1 MNDSADDDPVD
12 NSRRIE
18 FRSVSGRHLL
28 IRQENPLSVR
38 ECAAHATLSGRAE
51 TAAARFGGMGCAQA
65 LATAYADLVGM
76 TESDAAN
83 LAFPFGLGMGRQ
95 LTCSAVTV
103 MLMLAGLSGNGE
115 KAPDL
120 FERFERE
127 TGSSACDY
135 FLEKHEG
142 HGHCRE
148 LLRCAGKLVNRHI
161 FASHIECITREE
173 PR

>member
-1 MNDSADDDPVD
+1 MNDNASDDRASDSHP
-12 NSRRIE
+12 IE

-28 IRQENPLSVR
+28 IRQEN
-38 ECAAHATLSGRAE
+38 TLQARKPASPASLHERAE

-76 TESDAAN
+76 TEPDAAN

-115 KAPDL
+115 KGPEL
-120 FERFERE
+120 FDRFERE
-127 TGSSACDY
+127 AGSSACDF

-148 LLRCAGKLVNRHI
+148 LLRCAGKLLNRHV
-161 FASHIECITREE
+161 FAPADRLH
-173 PR
+173 